1 MPIHF
6 FLQKMTLLLLLG
18 VASTCFSLLFG
29 QAQPSHRFR
38 LPNELKEVSGL
49 YIQSPDSLWW
59 HNDSGDAARIFL
71 TDGQGR
77 LRQTIPLPQATHKDW
92 EDMGHDP
99 HGHIYIGDTGDN
111 RRLRNDQVVYRYH
124 PTTGALDSFP
134 FQFPSGQHH
143 DIEALFWHADSIHL
157 FTKSR
162 ISRGHLPTYHYV
174 LPLKSSAVAVPV
186 LRDSVLLRKRVVTA
200 AAIEPTSGRVALLA
214 YYYTPRR
221 WGIFPYSAA
230 NVFVFDGWADNRFLR
245 GDMRSKRISCLLATQ
260 YESLDFL
267 TASRIWVASEQTLFI
282 RAKAKRVRLRIK

>member
-1 MPIHF
+1 
-6 FLQKMTLLLLLG
+6 MTVLLLLG
-18 VASTCFSLLFG
+18 AAGAPFSALFG
-29 QAQPSHRFR
+29 QSQPRIRFR
-38 LPNELKEVSGL
+38 LPTDLKEVSGL

-77 LRQTIPLPQATHKDW
+77 LRQTISLPQATHYDW
-92 EDMGHDP
+92 EDIGNDP

-111 RRLRNDQVVYRYH
+111 RRLRTDQTIYRYH

-134 FQFPSGQHH
+134 FQFPDGQHY
-143 DIEALFWHADSIHL
+143 DVEALFWHADSIHL

-162 ISRGHLPTYHYV
+162 MARGHLPTYHYV
-174 LPLKSSAVAVPV
+174 LPLTSSALAIPV

-230 NVFVFDGWADNRFLR
+230 NVFVFDGWVDNRFLR
-245 GDMRSKRISCLLATQ
+245 GTLRSKRISCLLATQ

-267 TASRIWVASEQTLFI
+267 TPDRVWVASEKTLFI
-282 RAKAKRVRLRIK
+282 RAKAKRVRVRIK